1 MSKIEHQN
9 SVNFKAT
16 ATQFPS
22 SPLWGWHFVVPNDI
36 ATLFVNGKDRRV
48 VCIINDK
55 LTIHAA
61 LMPNKDTWFV
71 MLNQKNV
78 KLLQIEPDTVVE
90 VQMLKDTSEFG
101 MPFPD
106 ELKEVLIQDIEAE
119 NYFMALTP
127 GKQRT
132 LIYQINNTKSSDGRI
147 RKSLAIADHL
157 KANRGVIEYKLLNEA
172 FKAYNKM

>member
-9 SVNFKAT
+9 IIYFKTA

-36 ATLFVNGKDRRV
+36 AIQFVDGKDRRV
-48 VCIINDK
+48 VCTINDK

-61 LMPNKDTWFV
+61 LMPNKETWFV
-71 MLNQKNV
+71 MLNQKHV
-78 KLLQIEPDTVVE
+78 KLLQIVPDTIVE
-90 VQMLKDTSEFG
+90 VQMVKDTSEFG
-101 MPFPD
+101 MPFPE
-106 ELKEVLIQDIEAE
+106 ELKEVLYQDVEAE
-119 NYFMALTP
+119 KYFMSLTP

-132 LIYQINNTKSSDGRI
+132 LIYQINNTKNSDGRI

-157 KANRGVIEYKLLNEA
+157 TANHGAIDYKLLNEA